1 MIKRFGT
8 IFLTINLLFSIVVI
22 AQAATNSS
30 TDYPRLANYY
40 LKYYSNVP
48 PTDLD
53 KLRRWDLLIIPNDY
67 QWAFPDFFTQYK
79 QAKPDGKILAYTYPA
94 MVMTSNLNS
103 LCRQVDEQDLWLR
116 TGRGDKLEMW
126 PNLYAVNINKPAW
139 TQMNISFWHNELDQ
153 QKWDGVFFDTVETS
167 LERFNHNGIDLDGD
181 RRADSLASLDASWQQ
196 GLAKFFTTARQ
207 HWGQDK
213 LLIINGSSLPLYQ
226 TAINGRMF
234 ETFPAFWEGEGTWT
248 ASMEQYLNRLP
259 AQNKKPLIYVINSN
273 TNNTGQQQDYQ
284 KMRFGLASTLL
295 GDGYFSFDRGDQ
307 AHEQT
312 WWYDEYSV
320 QLGQPTSKPYNLL
333 APHNS
338 QIQPGL
344 WRRDFDYGVAIVN
357 STNKRQ
363 LYTLKK
369 ENLEK
374 IRGQQAPLIN
384 NGQVV
389 NYLLLEPNDGL
400 ILLKRDLK
408 VVNQTFYN
416 GGFVRVFDQRGQSV
430 RNGFFV
436 YQANLA
442 GGDQTILF
450 DMDGQ
455 GGLEQAI
462 NRRNEVM
469 ITRQGRIIYKWYPFS
484 QRHLGRPSIALYN
497 PPNKNSD
504 LVIGAGAGLKPVV
517 RVYNYQGRLLTP
529 EWLAFNARFR
539 GGVNVSA
546 GQLNNRGEMAI
557 AVTPQGGMKPLIKL
571 YSNNGQQLAPEW
583 LAFDARFRG
592 GVSTAIGDI
601 SGDGEAEIVAVASIG
616 GGPQVRIF
624 NRYGKLLGQFQAFKD
639 EAKTGYQVM
648 IDDLDGD
655 GRGEILVGY
664 RN

>member
-1 MIKRFGT
+1 MIKHFWT
-8 IFLTINLLFSIVVI
+8 ILAIGLFFSTAINS
-22 AQAATNSS
+22 AQAVNLS

-40 LKYYSNVP
+40 LKYYGHVQP
-48 PTDLD
+48 ADLTS
-53 KLRRWDLLIIPNDY
+53 LYRWDLLVIPNDY
-67 QWAFPDFFTQYK
+67 QWAFPNFFEQYK
-79 QAKPDGKILAYTYPA
+79 QANPDGKVLAYTYPA
-94 MVMTSNLNS
+94 MAMTSNLSS
-103 LCRQVDEQDLWLR
+103 LFRQVDEQDLWLR
-116 TGRGDKLEMW
+116 NGRGEKLELW

-139 TQMNISFWHNELDQ
+139 TDLNLSFWQNELDR
-153 QKWDGVFFDTVETS
+153 QKWDGLMFDTVENS
-167 LERFNHNGIDLDGD
+167 LGRFNQNGIDLDGD
-181 RRADSLASLDASWQQ
+181 CRADALASLDSSWQQ
-196 GLAKFFTTARQ
+196 GLVRLFKTARQ
-207 HWGQDK
+207 CWGKDK
-213 LLIINGSSLPLYQ
+213 LILINGSSLPIYQ
-226 TAINGRMF
+226 PSINGRIF
-234 ETFPAFWEGEGTWT
+234 ETFPAHWEDSGTWA

-259 AQNKKPLIYVINSN
+259 KQNYQPSVYIINGN
-273 TNNTGQQQDYQ
+273 TNNTGQQNNYQ

-295 GDGYFSFDRGDQ
+295 GDGYFSFDHGDQ

-320 QLGQPTSKPYNLL
+320 KLGQPTSGPYNLL
-333 APHNS
+333 APNNNK
-338 QIQPGL
+338 IQAGL
-344 WRRDFDYGVAIVN
+344 WRRDFDYGVAVVN

-363 LYTLKK
+363 LYSLNK
-369 ENLEK
+369 EELEK
-374 IRGQQAPLIN
+374 IRGSQAPLIN
-384 NGQVV
+384 NGQRV

-408 VVNQTFYN
+408 ITSQTFYN

-430 RNGFFV
+430 RNGFFA

-469 ITRQGRIIYKWYPFS
+469 ITRRGQIIYKWYPFG
-484 QRHLGRPSIALYN
+484 QQYLGRPSIALYA
-497 PPNKNSD
+497 PPNKKAD
-504 LVIGAGAGLKPVV
+504 LIIGAGSGLKPVV
-517 RVYNYQGRLLTP
+517 RIYNYQGKLLSP
-529 EWLAFNARFR
+529 EWLAFDQKFR

-557 AVTPQGGMKPLIKL
+557 AVTPQGGMEPLIKL
-571 YSNNGQQLAPEW
+571 YSNSGKLLAPAW
-583 LAFDARFRG
+583 LAFDQKFRG

-601 SGDGEAEIVAVASIG
+601 SGDGESEIVAVASIG

-648 IDDLDGD
+648 INDINGD
-655 GRGEILVGY
+655 GRGEILVGQ